1 MFSRGFARAVQ
12 RPALPVLL
20 FHRDGRGDRTRT
32 TGARHLAA
40 APTLAASQL
49 LDLVE
54 GSSRESSGLDEASE
68 FDDHAN
74 QVPARR
80 RIA

>member
-1 MFSRGFARAVQ
+1 
-12 RPALPVLL
+12 L
-20 FHRDGRGDRTRT
+20 FHRNGRGDRTRT

-54 GSSRESSGLDEASE
+54 GSSRDSGGSDESNE
-68 FDDHAN
+68 FDDHAH
-74 QVPARR
+74 QASPRR
-80 RIA
+80 RMSA